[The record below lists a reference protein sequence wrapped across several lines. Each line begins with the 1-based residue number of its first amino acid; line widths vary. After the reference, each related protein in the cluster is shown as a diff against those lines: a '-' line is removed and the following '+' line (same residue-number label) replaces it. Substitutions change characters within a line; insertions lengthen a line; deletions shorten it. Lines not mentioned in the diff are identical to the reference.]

1 MNIDFF
7 LNKYGSAIILF
18 FIIIFA
24 FVPVP
29 IFFMSIFTWIIL
41 FIMIYQLTSRWDV
54 SLLLATAFL
63 ILLLIFKHLGNNT
76 SSLGQPLFVEG
87 FEDKT
92 NDDNVPEVEPKEV
105 SNEPKEVSNEAK
117 EVSVEPRE
125 VSNEQQQL
133 KTETAMSKL
142 TDESVG
148 NLVSMETDNIFGGDS
163 LENVQEDDLL
173 NKIADEKTEDD
184 SEDESDSEDED
195 DEEVFAKGNKRR
207 KSVGRTKKSKKTAY
221 KAQKDLYNLVNTTK
235 LLKSTLESMT
245 PALSNGKKIMQKME
259 SLGIMDSMGKM

>member
-1 MNIDFF
+1 MNIDFL

-92 NDDNVPEVEPKEV
+92 NEDNVPEVEPKEV
-105 SNEPKEVSNEAK
+105 SKEAN

-125 VSNEQQQL
+125 VSNEQQQV

-207 KSVGRTKKSKKTAY
+207 KSVGKTKKSKKTAY

-245 PALSNGKKIMQKME
+245 PALSNGKKIMDKMQ
-259 SLGIMDSMGKM
+259 SLGIMDQM

>member
-92 NDDNVPEVEPKEV
+92 NEDNVPKV
-105 SNEPKEVSNEAK
+105 EPKEVSNEAK

-125 VSNEQQQL
+125 VSNEQQQV

-235 LLKSTLESMT
+235 LLKSTLDSMT
-245 PALSNGKKIMQKME
+245 PALSNGKKIMKKME
-259 SLGIMDSMGKM
+259 SLGIMDSMGKI

>member
-92 NDDNVPEVEPKEV
+92 NEDNVPEVEPKEV
-105 SNEPKEVSNEAK
+105 SKEAN

-125 VSNEQQQL
+125 VSNEQQQV

-245 PALSNGKKIMQKME
+245 PALSNGKKIMDKMQ
-259 SLGIMDSMGKM
+259 SLGIMDQM